1 MRSTTLM
8 TAALLALASPV
19 VGDPPLAD
27 EVFVPLVGSKMIK
40 SFDTDAGWEILDGGV
55 ERFDHTRVTGASWML
70 EALAMQIE
78 PADAMPEVYL
88 ENVTLSTGQKTLVE
102 LEILAIFLTDDLL
115 PITSQGQP
123 LGQSLLAATPEAM
136 IQACDTRNAPLS
148 VSTMGEGISFIMD
161 GFEVGKIGGF
171 TSRLQILPGDE
182 QCTLRTISQA
192 ANVTLSTPD
201 GRETNIGVVSIVSE
215 GPALELWKRSV
226 SISLDKMTLE
236 RDDRIISVS
245 DVSEVLHGSAQLSLN
260 AALYNVA
267 TGKISAIH
275 DAADIIASFADIP
288 S

>member
-161 GFEVGKIGGF
+161 
-171 TSRLQILPGDE
+171 
-182 QCTLRTISQA
+182 
-192 ANVTLSTPD
+192 
-201 GRETNIGVVSIVSE
+201 
-215 GPALELWKRSV
+215 
-226 SISLDKMTLE
+226 
-236 RDDRIISVS
+236 
-245 DVSEVLHGSAQLSLN
+245 LSL
-260 AALYNVA
+260 
-267 TGKISAIH
+267 IH
-275 DAADIIASFADIP
+275 I
-288 S
+288 